1 MNRKPLALAAALC
14 LLLAA
19 TAGQAQSGDES
30 LRESLARQIV
40 DKWSGHVD
48 RHFAI
53 GAEAWAA
60 EMAPAFAEAT
70 PAELQAA
77 AGAHRFDDMNRI
89 LLGESPRDAT
99 EALGDAAADLVFVPV
114 APCRILDTRLVG
126 GPIAANSARDF
137 DISSVISYAYQG
149 GEDGDCGVGLVG
161 SFAAAVIN
169 FTVVAPSAA
178 GYLTAYP
185 RGAAR
190 PLASSLNYAAG
201 QVVGNEVIVKLEQ
214 GYALNDI
221 TVYSFAQSHVVGDV
235 VGYFAAPRA
244 TALQC
249 QEKTASAV
257 TIPAGTIGTA
267 TTPVCDAGYTITGG
281 GCSSST
287 FDGRVVTTRT
297 LANSHFCAFRNEG
310 AGSMDGI
317 AYSRCCR
324 VPGR

>member
-1 MNRKPLALAAALC
+1 MNRTPLALAAALC
-14 LLLAA
+14 LLHAA
-19 TAGQAQSGDES
+19 AAAQAPSGDES

-53 GAEAWAA
+53 GVDTWAA
-60 EMAPAFAEAT
+60 EMAPAFADAT
-70 PAELQAA
+70 PGELQAA
-77 AGAHRFDDMNRI
+77 AGARSFGDMNRI

-114 APCRILDTRLVG
+114 APCRILDTRLAG

-137 DISSVISYAYQG
+137 DISTVISYAYQG
-149 GEDGDCGVGLVG
+149 GEDGDCGVGLAG

-169 FTVVAPSAA
+169 FTVVAPGAA

-190 PLASSLNYAAG
+190 PLAASLNYAAG

-214 GYALNDI
+214 GYSINDI
-221 TVYSFAQSHVVGDV
+221 TVYSFAQTHVVGDV

-249 QEKTASAV
+249 QEKTATTAS
-257 TIPAGTIGTA
+257 ILAGTSGA
-267 TTPVCDAGYTITGG
+267 VSTPACDAGYTITGG
-281 GCSSST
+281 GCSSSS
-287 FDGRVVTTRT
+287 FDGRLVTTRT
-297 LANSHFCAFRNEG
+297 LASTHFCAFRNEG
-310 AGSMDGI
+310 AGTMEGI

-324 VPGR
+324 IPGR